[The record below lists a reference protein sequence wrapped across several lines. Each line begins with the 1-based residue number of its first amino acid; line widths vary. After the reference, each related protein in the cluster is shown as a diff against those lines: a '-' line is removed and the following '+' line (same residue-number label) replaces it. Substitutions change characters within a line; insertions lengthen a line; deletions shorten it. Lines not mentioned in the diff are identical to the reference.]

1 MFAPELGTQAFSGYR
16 AFALS
21 FETPSLEKIFSICT
35 KVTSIQHKIDIKKL
49 FSSMFAPE
57 LGTQAFSGY
66 RAFAL
71 KANSQNGGAIVQ
83 YRKS

>member
-1 MFAPELGTQAFSGYR
+1 
-16 AFALS
+16 
-21 FETPSLEKIFSICT
+21 
-35 KVTSIQHKIDIKKL
+35 
-49 FSSMFAPE
+49 MFAPE

-83 YRKS
+83 YRKSWKMKNCTQKTEIS